1 MNLSMTRIIGFLSL
15 FFLFSCSHDHSG
27 YYNNVLLFKELN
39 IEINT
44 DFSGRDRHDLSI
56 SPYYTNDFV
65 FHSYSAG
72 TKKGVKTYKTEYLND
87 LETMKSA
94 GIYLNIGHSIYLPG
108 INQETF
114 EFDGSVRVYYG
125 ASLQSDSVVVEFS
138 GYQTINFKNGKIEE
152 IWEWAD
158 YGGIANKLTKI
169 TD

>member
-1 MNLSMTRIIGFLSL
+1 MIRIAVFLSL
-15 FFLFSCSHDHSG
+15 FILFSCSNDHTIYHS
-27 YYNNVLLFKELN
+27 NVSVFKKL
-39 IEINT
+39 IFDINT
-44 DFSGRDRHDLSI
+44 YFSSLDSQDFEVSQ
-56 SPYYTNDFV
+56 YYTDDFV
-65 FHSYSAG
+65 FHSYPAG
-72 TKKGVKTYKTEYLND
+72 NKKGVKTYKTEYLNG

-158 YGGIANKLTKI
+158 YGGVANKLTE
-169 TD
+169 TRD